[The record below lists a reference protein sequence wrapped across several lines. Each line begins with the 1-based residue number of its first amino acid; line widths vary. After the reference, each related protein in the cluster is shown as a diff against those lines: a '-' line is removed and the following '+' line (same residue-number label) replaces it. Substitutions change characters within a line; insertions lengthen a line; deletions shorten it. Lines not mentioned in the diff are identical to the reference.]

1 VELVQFARVLRRWA
15 WLIVLFAAIAT
26 VTAAVVS
33 YELPESYQ
41 AKVVALVNPKQ
52 VLLPAT
58 NSNVSLSSDQLV
70 ATYARLLNATA
81 VQQKL
86 IADGVPRSTGEL
98 AGEITAKTDPSTSV
112 VDITIRDRD
121 PQVTQLIATDIIP
134 AFNASLLNLQEKVAA
149 PGSTTPRLD
158 ALVPW
163 DIPASAPT
171 TPESP
176 KPLLNMLFALAAGLA
191 IGVGFA
197 FLLEHLDNTVKTEQ
211 DVRTRLD
218 MGLLGSVVNR
228 VIKPRVKKKQPE
240 DVALVTM
247 THPNEPVAEAY
258 RAIRTNLMFNSVERK
273 LQSIVVTSA
282 IPGEGKTST
291 ACNLAVTMAQA
302 GNRVVLVDS
311 DFRRPSLHKIFH
323 KPSVGLGNLFLGN
336 RPEEELI
343 VPTRVQNLW
352 LVCSGPTPPNPS
364 ELLGSE
370 RMSSVIR
377 GLREQADVVIFDTPP
392 IGAVTD
398 AVVLAAQC
406 DGVIMVVER
415 GRTDVASI
423 RSAADKLQG
432 VHANILGVVL
442 NKVRAADSESMAYYR
457 YYSAP
462 TSSNGKSNATPPTP
476 TRAPVR
482 PVVAEPIPPAAP
494 PPVIAEELADEEE
507 LLAEPT
513 APRVQSA
520 GGG

>member
-1 VELVQFARVLRRWA
+1 
-15 WLIVLFAAIAT
+15 
-26 VTAAVVS
+26 
-33 YELPESYQ
+33 
-41 AKVVALVNPKQ
+41 
-52 VLLPAT
+52 
-58 NSNVSLSSDQLV
+58 
-70 ATYARLLNATA
+70 
-81 VQQKL
+81 
-86 IADGVPRSTGEL
+86 
-98 AGEITAKTDPSTSV
+98 
-112 VDITIRDRD
+112 
-121 PQVTQLIATDIIP
+121 
-134 AFNASLLNLQEKVAA
+134 
-149 PGSTTPRLD
+149 
-158 ALVPW
+158 
-163 DIPASAPT
+163 
-171 TPESP
+171 
-176 KPLLNMLFALAAGLA
+176 
-191 IGVGFA
+191 
-197 FLLEHLDNTVKTEQ
+197 
-211 DVRTRLD
+211 
-218 MGLLGSVVNR
+218 
-228 VIKPRVKKKQPE
+228 
-240 DVALVTM
+240 
-247 THPNEPVAEAY
+247 VAEAY

-370 RMSSVIR
+370 RMSSVIS

-423 RSAADKLQG
+423 RGAADKLHG

-442 NKVRAADSESMAYYR
+442 NKVRAADSDAMAYYR

-462 TSSNGKSNATPPTP
+462 TSSNGKSNAGASTPPTP
-476 TRAPVR
+476 TPAPVR
-482 PVVAEPIPPAAP
+482 PVVAEPIPAAAP

-507 LLAEPT
+507 LLVEPT
-513 APRVQSA
+513 VPRVQSA

>member
-1 VELVQFARVLRRWA
+1 MELVQFARVLRRWA

-52 VLLPAT
+52 VLLPVTDTSGGAT
-58 NSNVSLSSDQLV
+58 ASFSADQLV
-70 ATYARLLNATA
+70 ATYARLINATT

-86 IADGVPRSTGEL
+86 IADGVPRTAGEL
-98 AGEITAKTDPSTSV
+98 SQNITAKTDPSTSV
-112 VDITIRDRD
+112 VDITIKDRD
-121 PQVTQLIATDIIP
+121 PQVVQLIATDIIP
-134 AFNASLLNLQEKVAA
+134 AFNASLQGLQEKVAA
-149 PGSTTPRLD
+149 PGSRTPRLD

-163 DIPASAPT
+163 DVPATAPT

-176 KPLLNMLFALAAGLA
+176 KPVLNMLFGLAAGLA

-197 FLLEHLDNTVKTEQ
+197 FLLELA
-211 DVRTRLD
+211 
-218 MGLLGSVVNR
+218 NR
-228 VIKPRVKKKQPE
+228 VLKPTVHRKNPE
-240 DVALVTM
+240 QVALVAV
-247 THPNEPVAEAY
+247 THPHDPVAENY
-258 RAIRTNLMFNSVERK
+258 RAIRTNLLFNSLQRK

-291 ACNLAVTMAQA
+291 SCNLAVTMAQA
-302 GNRVVLVDS
+302 GNRVVLVDA

-323 KPSVGLGNLFLGN
+323 KPAVGLGNLFLQN
-336 RPEEELI
+336 RPEDELI
-343 VPTRVQNLW
+343 VSTNVQNLW

-370 RMSSVIR
+370 RMTDVIA

-423 RSAADKLQG
+423 NRATEKLES
-432 VHANILGVVL
+432 VHANMLGVVL
-442 NKVRAADSESMAYYR
+442 NRVRAGDGDYSYYQ
-457 YYSAP
+457 YYSKAAS
-462 TSSNGKSNATPPTP
+462 TNGKHSTATLPTP
-476 TRAPVR
+476 SPV
-482 PVVAEPIPPAAP
+482 PAKLP
-494 PPVIAEELADEEE
+494 
-507 LLAEPT
+507 LAEPT
-513 APRVQSA
+513 PLPAPSVRAVEGFEVPSDAPRAQS
-520 GGG
+520 GGQS